1 MTSQLSIKTILP
13 GFLIL
18 ATALAACGGATTAS
32 PSQAAAPSAAP
43 LSTAPGSG
51 PASIAPAPVASA
63 STAPSV
69 APKPAA
75 SSPPAS
81 ASTSPAASAPTTVQL
96 VTDARWGQILAD
108 PRGMTLYVYNHDTKG
123 VSTCNDACSVTWPP
137 LVAFG
142 PSVGP
147 AGVTGVLDVMTR
159 TDGKKQITWNGAPLY
174 TFSGDTKPGESTGS
188 GIAEGSWKVVTATSN
203 GAASASVSASG
214 PTTVQVT
221 TDPKLGKILADPRG
235 MTLYTNKQDQKG
247 VSNCGDACSLIWPP
261 LLAFGPSYGPPG
273 VSGVLDVMTRSD
285 GKKQITWNELPL
297 YTYSKDAKPGET
309 TGNGIGGV
317 WQVVPAA

>member
-1 MTSQLSIKTILP
+1 
-13 GFLIL
+13 
-18 ATALAACGGATTAS
+18 
-32 PSQAAAPSAAP
+32 
-43 LSTAPGSG
+43 
-51 PASIAPAPVASA
+51 
-63 STAPSV
+63 
-69 APKPAA
+69 
-75 SSPPAS
+75 
-81 ASTSPAASAPTTVQL
+81 
-96 VTDARWGQILAD
+96 
-108 PRGMTLYVYNHDTKG
+108 MTLYVYNNDTKG

-188 GIAEGSWKVVTATSN
+188 GIAEGAWRVVTATRT
-203 GAASASVSASG
+203 GAVPSSVPASG

-235 MTLYTNKQDQKG
+235 MTLYTNKHDQKG
-247 VSNCGDACSLIWPP
+247 VSNCGDACSLTWPP

-273 VSGVLDVMTRSD
+273 VSGVLDVMTRTD
-285 GKKQITWNELPL
+285 GKKQITWNGMPL

-309 TGNGIGGV
+309 VGNGVGAV